1 VNFVV
6 SGAGLLK
13 EPKIPSVLFLAAAA
27 ANPQGE
33 FPESAAAAATVLGAM
48 ELMDAAG
55 KLATGA
61 GVVLTGLGLC
71 RLGKA

>member
-13 EPKIPSVLFLAAAA
+13 GPKIPPLLFLAAAA

-33 FPESAAAAATVLGAM
+33 FPESAAAAATVLGA
-48 ELMDAAG
+48 G
-55 KLATGA
+55 KLAAGA

>member
-13 EPKIPSVLFLAAAA
+13 EPKIPSLLFLAAAA

-33 FPESAAAAATVLGAM
+33 FPDSAAAAATVLGAM
-48 ELMDAAG
+48 ELMDIVG
-55 KLATGA
+55 KLTA
-61 GVVLTGLGLC
+61 GVGIVLTGLGLC
-71 RLGKA
+71 WLGKA